1 MLLQCASAV
10 DKLATF
16 YFIDIVTGESPSSPA
31 ALCLAQHITNCPG
44 LFQEVSLLHT
54 CVNILILHQVSNAT
68 RRFFFFFN
76 IFFLILRERGM
87 KW

>member
-44 LFQEVSLLHT
+44 LFQEVSLLH
-54 CVNILILHQVSNAT
+54 VLM
-68 RRFFFFFN
+68 
-76 IFFLILRERGM
+76 FLYYI
-87 KW
+87 K